1 MAIDNSNSATTR
13 LLTLLNVS
21 ATKVGKRKR
30 NTDDVVV
37 GEKLNKRRTVVFE
50 TDEGAENAST
60 EIVESTETEL
70 VRPASEVGAE
80 EGEEVA
86 EQDEE
91 GASEGEDDTLHS
103 RDAVRFCLTA

>member
-37 GEKLNKRRTVVFE
+37 GEKLNKRRTVVFD
-50 TDEGAENAST
+50 TDEGAENVSA
-60 EIVESTETEL
+60 EIVGSTETEP

-80 EGEEVA
+80 EGVA

-91 GASEGEDDTLHS
+91 GASEGEDDTL
-103 RDAVRFCLTA
+103 DAVRFCLTA